1 MIPAGIIHQSPA
13 LPCPDNQ
20 SATGGGAG
28 KDALAPEV
36 GIDCR
41 SSEGL
46 KELLADRF
54 SIPL

>member
-13 LPCPDNQ
+13 HPDNQ

-54 SIPL
+54 SIPLWN